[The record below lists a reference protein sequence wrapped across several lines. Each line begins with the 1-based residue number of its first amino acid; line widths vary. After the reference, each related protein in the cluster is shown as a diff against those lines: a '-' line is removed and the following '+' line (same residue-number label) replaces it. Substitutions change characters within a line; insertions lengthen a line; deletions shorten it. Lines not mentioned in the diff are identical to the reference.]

1 MLGAVGGDCEK
12 PQQWHIS
19 WPMSKYHHHMI
30 SYYIYI
36 YWARSD
42 ARYPPSLMVRSRMRE
57 KHVKCVD
64 RTFPGKKILNFKK
77 EKRNISNPQVKTW
90 DPGRVKIDVIR
101 RRKGIASLTAVRVYN
116 PVVLSKK
123 RHCQMK
129 VSLST
134 CTGSSEDVGRMRSV

>member
-1 MLGAVGGDCEK
+1 
-12 PQQWHIS
+12 
-19 WPMSKYHHHMI
+19 
-30 SYYIYI
+30 
-36 YWARSD
+36 
-42 ARYPPSLMVRSRMRE
+42 MVWSRMRE

-64 RTFPGKKILNFKK
+64 RTFPGKTYLLNFKK
-77 EKRNISNPQVKTW
+77 EKINISNPQVKTW
-90 DPGRVKIDVIR
+90 DPERIKIDMIR